1 MNKNELSLAVCISGQ
16 WAGSAR
22 VERVL
27 IHPCLMLTGP
37 SKCSVAMTIIMAAF
51 ATTSSTSQIRAG
63 WGFSASVFDC
73 SLHSSL
79 LLYLWSNF
87 KSLTLSYLVRIN
99 SYSCSSSFN
108 TRFLLLLIGHMP
120 GSSIVN
126 LYVTIYSDFLIS
138 SEFTLIYCRNIS
150 CIRIMCV
157 LPIYVIY
164 LLGPFVFHLVD
175 YLNCFFITTH
185 PVIHHN
191 LCYLSFLSSLHCC
204 WGETET
210 GSFYLYPA
218 AILYNFV

>member
-1 MNKNELSLAVCISGQ
+1 MNKNEHSLAVRISGQ

-22 VERVL
+22 LERVP

-37 SKCSVAMTIIMAAF
+37 SKCSVAMTIITAAF
-51 ATTSSTSQIRAG
+51 ATSSTSQITEG

-79 LLYLWSNF
+79 LLYLWSNC

-99 SYSCSSSFN
+99 SYSCSSSFH

-126 LYVTIYSDFLIS
+126 LYFTIYSDFLIS

-150 CIRIMCV
+150 CICIMCV

-175 YLNCFFITTH
+175 YLNCFFVTTLDFVSSCYPSWSLLFVLSVIITLLLRGTW
-185 PVIHHN
+185 N
-191 LCYLSFLSSLHCC
+191 WQLLSVPSCHL
-204 WGETET
+204 
-210 GSFYLYPA
+210 
-218 AILYNFV
+218 I

>member
-22 VERVL
+22 LERAL

-37 SKCSVAMTIIMAAF
+37 SKCSVAMTIITAAF
-51 ATTSSTSQIRAG
+51 ATTSSTSQITAG
-63 WGFSASVFDC
+63 WGFSAPVFDC

-79 LLYLWSNF
+79 LLYLWSNC

-108 TRFLLLLIGHMP
+108 TRFLLLLIGNMP

-150 CIRIMCV
+150 CICIMCV
-157 LPIYVIY
+157 LPMWFICWD
-164 LLGPFVFHLVD
+164 HL
-175 YLNCFFITTH
+175 FFT
-185 PVIHHN
+185 
-191 LCYLSFLSSLHCC
+191 
-204 WGETET
+204 
-210 GSFYLYPA
+210 
-218 AILYNFV
+218 